1 MVSRSRS
8 RSNSRSPGRS
18 RRRRGGAHSPDW
30 SSRDG
35 SQPRSSSRR
44 GSSSTSKSRRRSR
57 DRREDADRSGDASPS
72 SRRSRSYSPSP
83 SNGGGDNSS
92 PSRRDRDRSSNS
104 VSRSES
110 DHGSRSR
117 SRSRSPDFERNE
129 ALRDSWAALK
139 TQPNNFDAWIILL
152 TQADQSNDL
161 KLARDIYN
169 RFLNKYPYCYG
180 FWKKYADMER
190 RHQNFS
196 DALSVWERGILAIPL
211 SIDLWLGFLSFMRE
225 LAPQSD
231 RGIEKLRELYDRA
244 LSMAGYEFH
253 SDRLW
258 QDYIAWEEAQGEW
271 RRVAEIYDRLIRIPT
286 AMYKSHMERFE
297 AIVNMCNPIDL
308 VSEEELKDAFDV
320 VRRKCDV
327 GKICPQND
335 EIDDVVFGLLSIDQ
349 IIIEEAVEV
358 DAAAATDDS
367 SDAKPKQVRKTIH
380 PEALPHFR
388 TEILAQ
394 RYRWHKETEAMII
407 ARMPFEEQIK
417 RPYFHVKP
425 LEAEQ
430 LKNWRLYLDFE
441 IAEGN
446 ETRITVLFERCLI
459 ACALYDQFWTKYARW
474 AQKQRGSDAA
484 REIYRRAQQHIPG
497 NVRLALA
504 FSAFEESLGRRSRS
518 ILSIRRHMR
527 GGDNI
532 CVIYTRLDTSWI
544 LRQESILAVEVI
556 EVI

>member
-1 MVSRSRS
+1 MYVLPPH
-8 RSNSRSPGRS
+8 SNNQLP
-18 RRRRGGAHSPDW
+18 
-30 SSRDG
+30 
-35 SQPRSSSRR
+35 PR
-44 GSSSTSKSRRRSR
+44 
-57 DRREDADRSGDASPS
+57 
-72 SRRSRSYSPSP
+72 
-83 SNGGGDNSS
+83 N
-92 PSRRDRDRSSNS
+92 
-104 VSRSES
+104 
-110 DHGSRSR
+110 
-117 SRSRSPDFERNE
+117 RSRSPDFERNE

-139 TQPNNFDAWIILL
+139 TQPDNFDAWIILL

-327 GKICPQND
+327 GRAVSSMSMEKSQEGSQWGFTCQAPLSFIVLLGCYHN
-335 EIDDVVFGLLSIDQ
+335 FWTALGLRFHLLFYSQCFSRCAQIDQ

-367 SDAKPKQVRKTIH
+367 SDAKPKPVVRKTIH

-459 ACALYDQFWTKYARW
+459 ACAMYDQFWTKYARW
-474 AQKQRGSDAA
+474 AQKHRGSDAA

-504 FSAFEESLGRRSRS
+504 FSAFEESLGTRKNT
-518 ILSIRRHMR
+518 LSIYYKKSY
-527 GGDNI
+527 
-532 CVIYTRLDTSWI
+532 IYR
-544 LRQESILAVEVI
+544 
-556 EVI
+556 